1 MAQSPTVAA
10 PIPDT
15 RVLELIGIPL
25 HPGRLASRGVTEP
38 VLLNPRRLTATLRR

>member
-15 RVLELIGIPL
+15 RVLELVGIPFI
-25 HPGRLASRGVTEP
+25 LAAWRAAG
-38 VLLNPRRLTATLRR
+38 